1 MAKKKKKH
9 RLEKVAIIVSIV
21 NGIVTAICII
31 YETFFK

>member
-9 RLEKVAIIVSIV
+9 RLERTAIIVSII
-21 NGIVTAICII
+21 NGVVATICLL

>member
-9 RLEKVAIIVSIV
+9 KLERAAIIVSIV
-21 NGIVTAICII
+21 NGVVTAICMI

>member
-9 RLEKVAIIVSIV
+9 KLEKVAIIVSII
-21 NGIVTAICII
+21 NGLVATICML

>member
-9 RLEKVAIIVSIV
+9 KLEKVAIVVSIV
-21 NGIVTAICII
+21 NGLVTAICML